1 MKNLIILSIAAIVL
15 AGCSQQLFNFT
26 IVSTKNIE
34 FGKLSSMEKSTKRT
48 TGEDKAS
55 IIVVVPTRS
64 IKIDQAISNTINGIP
79 GCIALLDGV
88 VYSKFWWIP
97 YIYGKQRFVIE
108 ATPLVDPSFPQ
119 TSKAAPGYGK
129 VFLDKE
135 GKFESFEPL
144 SEAEYL
150 SEKNKI
156 FTK

>member
-97 YIYGKQRFVIE
+97 YIYGEQRFVIE

-119 TSKAAPGYGK
+119 TSKAATGYGK

-144 SEAEYL
+144 SEAEYR

-156 FTK
+156 YTK

>member
-1 MKNLIILSIAAIVL
+1 MKKLIILLIATILL
-15 AGCSQQLFNFT
+15 ASCSQQLFNFT

-97 YIYGKQRFVIE
+97 YIYGEQKFVIE
-108 ATPLVDPSFPQ
+108 ATPLVDPSFSQ
-119 TSKAAPGYGK
+119 TSKSAPGYGK
-129 VFLDKE
+129 VLLDKE
-135 GKFESFEPL
+135 GKFESFEL
-144 SEAEYL
+144 ISEAEYI

-156 FTK
+156 FKK